1 MSFHYIKMETFILPQ
16 INIPPPARSISHSQ
30 SPQPQFQP
38 HSFKY
43 NRPRRKRQVKKIPA
57 TGNWTPEED
66 KLLMNLVEG
75 STEKKHWQTMA
86 TYFVNKTPQQIM
98 NRWNKVIN
106 PSLVKGNWTQEEDAI
121 LTNWVHHHG
130 EKGWTKVASRLP
142 GRIGK
147 QCRERWVNCLKP
159 NIKRSEWTEEEDN
172 KIIEL
177 QSTLGNKWAKMAE
190 IIEGR
195 TDNQIKNRWNSV
207 LKKKLNSSDKDDIF
221 RLDDNLTFSDD
232 LGLTF
237 FDENNQ
243 KEDENPDDFGN
254 YWFDDWM
261 GKDR

>member
-1 MSFHYIKMETFILPQ
+1 METFILPQ
-16 INIPPPARSISHSQ
+16 INFTPQLTSPSYSQ

-43 NRPRRKRQVKKIPA
+43 NRPRRKRQAKTVPT

-66 KLLMNLVEG
+66 KLLMSLVEG
-75 STEKKHWQTMA
+75 SAEKKHWQTMSS
-86 TYFVNKTPQQIM
+86 YFINKTPQQIM

-121 LTNWVHHHG
+121 LTNWVHIHG

-159 NIKRSEWTEEEDN
+159 NIKRTEWTEEEDN
-172 KIIEL
+172 MIIKL
-177 QSTLGNKWAKMAE
+177 QATIGNKWAKMAE
-190 IIEGR
+190 AIEGR

-207 LKKKLNSSDKDDIF
+207 LKKKMSTAGKKDVFTFDTNMI
-221 RLDDNLTFSDD
+221 FSDD
-232 LGLTF
+232 LNISF
-237 FDENNQ
+237 FDDNDQ
-243 KEDENPDDFGN
+243 KENENPDELAS
-254 YWFDDWM
+254 YWFDDNWM